1 MVEELDRSIERE
13 KGDMKKYIAWLVTA
27 AVYITGSW
35 MVLGKLYGLL
45 FTALWNKEIDYLADV
60 IKVMLTTVTYVPNQ
74 DTHDY
79 KNDVTNEVV
88 GTGYTA
94 TGETLGSKT
103 VTYTAGTN
111 KHVLDA
117 ADVTWSAST
126 ITARIAV
133 IYDSTPA
140 SDATRPLIGYQDFE
154 ADKSSD
160 NGDFTIQWDAA
171 GLVEITITA

>member
-1 MVEELDRSIERE
+1 M
-13 KGDMKKYIAWLVTA
+13 VTA
-27 AVYITGSW
+27 KIF
-35 MVLGKLYGLL
+35 GLL
-45 FTALWNKEIDYLADV
+45 FTALWNKEIDFDTDI
-60 IKVMLTTVTYVPNQ
+60 IKVMLTTSTYVPDQ

-79 KNDVTNEVV
+79 KDDVTNEVT

-94 TGETLGSKT
+94 TGATLASKT

-140 SDATRPLIGYQDFE
+140 TDPTRPLISYQDFIT
-154 ADKSSD
+154 DQSSSG
-160 NGDFTIQWDAA
+160 GDFTIQWNAS
-171 GLVEITITA
+171 GIIEITVA

>member
-1 MVEELDRSIERE
+1 MRR
-13 KGDMKKYIAWLVTA
+13 YIIWLIAGGAYA
-27 AVYITGSW
+27 ASLW
-35 MVLGKLYGLL
+35 MVTGKLFGLL
-45 FTALWNKEIDYLADV
+45 FTSLWNKEIDYDTDV
-60 IKVMLTTVTYVPNQ
+60 VKVMLTTSTYVPNQ

-79 KNDVTNEVV
+79 KDDVTNEVT

-94 TGETLGSKT
+94 GGETLASKT

-117 ADVTWSAST
+117 ANTIWTPNTT

-133 IYDSTPA
+133 IYDSSPA
-140 SDATRPLIGYQDFE
+140 TDPTRPLIGYQDFIT
-154 ADKSSD
+154 DKSSD

-171 GLVEITITA
+171 GIVEITVS